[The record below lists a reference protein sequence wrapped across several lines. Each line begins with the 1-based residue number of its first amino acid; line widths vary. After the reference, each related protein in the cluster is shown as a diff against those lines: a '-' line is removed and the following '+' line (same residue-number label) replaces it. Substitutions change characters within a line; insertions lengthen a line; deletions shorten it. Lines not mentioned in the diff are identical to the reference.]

1 MCTRDYL
8 TPFAVVNR
16 AICEGVDEREVMNL
30 MTRFVTET
38 LNLSGCFIKIR
49 TPEEEERIQKKD
61 SLDLGRSDYKIKFSQ
76 GKRLELISSYGLS
89 ERFLYSRVLNSE
101 QSFLNQI
108 PNENIYTEDI
118 GRMPHKGDDHALLE
132 SEDIRAYFLFPV
144 DVDQED
150 VALVALFDTKTGDL
164 TREDIKFAKAI
175 TSRGIASLII
185 HRDMERLLERQQRF
199 LISFQKI
206 SQAIGSTLNVNK
218 VLQLAVTTISD
229 VLGITGAQVRLLNA
243 KTNQLELAASSGLSD
258 RFLGIGP
265 VESRRGNN
273 GKGSEKVVVIDDVQA
288 DPKIQY
294 KEEILAESINKILTA
309 PMIVKG
315 KITGELTLFTGAG
328 RDFSEEE
335 VEFTKAIAQ
344 QYAFAID
351 NARIYQRV
359 KYEYQHLLEDFG
371 YEGSS

>member
-309 PMIVKG
+309 PMIVK
-315 KITGELTLFTGAG
+315 
-328 RDFSEEE
+328 
-335 VEFTKAIAQ
+335 
-344 QYAFAID
+344 
-351 NARIYQRV
+351 
-359 KYEYQHLLEDFG
+359 
-371 YEGSS
+371 

>member
-344 QYAFAID
+344 QCAFAID